1 MAGLI
6 HVFDLLDKPPQIPQ
20 QGLCALFGSDRFLQ
34 HRALEHVLRL
44 VLTDDYE
51 DVPVARFGSESS
63 WADVVDEINT
73 VSLFGSGGPRL
84 AVVDEADSFVNAHRE
99 RLEDLVSTSPAGLL
113 ILLVSKWPSNTRLFK
128 AMEKSLALQVDCGP
142 PRRGKKKK
150 DVDLDRV
157 TQWLNK
163 HARTQYKLKLEK
175 DAAPLLFELARES
188 FGIVEQG
195 LVKLNLLLEENAD
208 VSAQQV
214 QSIVGGWK
222 TESTWDLI
230 DQIVEGN
237 TAAAIGQLDRL
248 LQSGEAPQA
257 LFGQIAWSLRR
268 FALATHIYLDAEQS
282 GNRMPMEA
290 VLGKAQFNDWPR
302 GKLQQNA
309 RQMKNIGRGR
319 GQQIHRWLCDV
330 DRALKGYAS
339 RGEAARL
346 ELEQLFTRFHHQ
358 LDGTATTR

>member
-73 VSLFGSGGPRL
+73 ISLFGSGGPRL

-195 LVKLNLLLEENAD
+195 LVKLNLLLEENATSQPSRSSRSWED
-208 VSAQQV
+208 
-214 QSIVGGWK
+214 
-222 TESTWDLI
+222 
-230 DQIVEGN
+230 
-237 TAAAIGQLDRL
+237 
-248 LQSGEAPQA
+248 
-257 LFGQIAWSLRR
+257 
-268 FALATHIYLDAEQS
+268 
-282 GNRMPMEA
+282 
-290 VLGKAQFNDWPR
+290 
-302 GKLQQNA
+302 GKLNPP
-309 RQMKNIGRGR
+309 
-319 GQQIHRWLCDV
+319 
-330 DRALKGYAS
+330 
-339 RGEAARL
+339 
-346 ELEQLFTRFHHQ
+346 
-358 LDGTATTR
+358 GT